1 MAARLKF
8 GVIAGTMVIP
18 QLLSLFL
25 ERGLVPDTGQLLGLR
40 STTYKSC
47 RGGELGGG
55 FRCPPDIV
63 STQVG
68 YKVQK

>member
-25 ERGLVPDTGQLLGLR
+25 ERGLVPDTGRLLGLR